1 MKKMI
6 RLLVL
11 VFIGILVYSS
21 AWAAATYH
29 QLGVDSSSAD
39 KSNFNNSQGVATQIY
54 TTNSQNFTGGG
65 AHYLWI
71 ASGIK
76 RPGFSDI
83 FTQIGYFLGC
93 NGCTMYP
100 FIFTSGSGIQGSNIF
115 KIYNS
120 YPLNNNVYHTFW
132 FQTNGTKNP
141 DNTYTWN
148 FLIYGPEYNGINIQ
162 DIKFESPNCGAPYT
176 TSEIAGSSSPCSDTL
191 NVTYGNGTSNNY
203 ALFALKNGGWQYI
216 SHATSGYAYG
226 NCTSNV
232 SSPGFQR
239 DTTVVPQTRSTCS
252 SYSCSS
258 CGTDCLVCG
267 GCQVW

>member
-1 MKKMI
+1 VVGE
-6 RLLVL
+6 L
-11 VFIGILVYSS
+11 
-21 AWAAATYH
+21 H
-29 QLGVDSSSAD
+29 
-39 KSNFNNSQGVATQIY
+39 
-54 TTNSQNFTGGG
+54 
-65 AHYLWI
+65 
-71 ASGIK
+71 
-76 RPGFSDI
+76 
-83 FTQIGYFLGC
+83 
-93 NGCTMYP
+93 
-100 FIFTSGSGIQGSNIF
+100 
-115 KIYNS
+115 
-120 YPLNNNVYHTFW
+120 
-132 FQTNGTKNP
+132 
-141 DNTYTWN
+141 
-148 FLIYGPEYNGINIQ
+148 
-162 DIKFESPNCGAPYT
+162 T